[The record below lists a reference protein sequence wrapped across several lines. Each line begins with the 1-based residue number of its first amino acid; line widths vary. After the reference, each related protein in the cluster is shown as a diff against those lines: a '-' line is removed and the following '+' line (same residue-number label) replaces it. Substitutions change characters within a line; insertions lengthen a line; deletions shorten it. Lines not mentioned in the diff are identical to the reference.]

1 MVERDMGQNNPTNL
15 ERGLTLST
23 IEVPQLP
30 ESLIPIESPDLQ
42 QFKSPDDYIFP
53 HVRNEV
59 TAIARDFAVR
69 FDDPKIK
76 PEEPPKGV
84 ASDIAIACQ
93 RIARVLHRPP
103 DVISRELAEELVEQA
118 SQNGEESF
126 IKSITADKGYIN
138 FEFDAQNLGTAI
150 LEEIEQDGENYGKQ
164 NIGDGRTVVIDC
176 SSPNVAKFMSV
187 GHLRSTVIGES
198 LARIYKAGG
207 YKVIRDNHL
216 GDWGTQF
223 GMLGRAHELWY
234 DDIKAEGVSE
244 VQILYQ
250 LYVKMNEEVEKE
262 KESNSEKESIL
273 ATEGR
278 EWFKRLEEGDPKAAD
293 LLQWATKESLAEFQH
308 IYDKLGVGFEYM
320 LGESFY
326 IGMVPQLVEFML
338 KEGVAAQDEKG
349 AIVVDFD
356 SNKKNRLVIQKS
368 DGSSLY
374 STRDLATII
383 ARKKWF
389 NPDKILYVVGGDQ
402 KEYFEQVFEAFGK
415 MEAGQNPPTQLEH
428 VSFGMISLPEGK
440 MSTRKGRVVF
450 LGDVL
455 DEGIERAEVKL
466 KSSNRDLTAEE
477 IEVTAQQIGVG
488 SVIYFDLG
496 HARERNIKFDW
507 DEALSMEGNS
517 APYIQY
523 SHARA
528 ESVLRKA
535 EEQGIQINKNETS
548 HIELNSEV
556 ALIKQLGKF
565 PEAIARAIR
574 DNEPSIVGEYVFR
587 TADHFNQLY
596 REARIVDEKDPLK
609 RNTRLRLASATAQ
622 VLRNGLDLLSIKT
635 PARM

>member
-1 MVERDMGQNNPTNL
+1 MVERDMGLNNTVNL
-15 ERGLTLST
+15 EGDLTLSA
-23 IEVPQLP
+23 INVPHLP
-30 ESLIPIESPDLQ
+30 ESMIPLESPDLK
-42 QFKSPDDYIFP
+42 QFKASDDYIFP
-53 HVRNEV
+53 RVRSEI
-59 TAIARDFAVR
+59 TAITQDLNLRYDV
-69 FDDPKIK
+69 KLK
-76 PEEPPKGV
+76 PEEPPRGV
-84 ASDIAIACQ
+84 AADIAIACQ
-93 RIARVLHRPP
+93 RLAGVLRKAPDIIA
-103 DVISRELAEELVEQA
+103 RELAAELE
-118 SQNGEESF
+118 SQKSVDGMESF
-126 IKSITADKGYIN
+126 IKKITAEKGYIN
-138 FEFDAQNLGTAI
+138 FELDAQNLGSEI
-150 LEEIEQDGENYGKQ
+150 LTEIENDGENYGRQ
-164 NIGDGRTVVIDC
+164 NIGDGKTVVIDC

-234 DDIKAEGVSE
+234 DEIKAEGGSE
-244 VQILYQ
+244 IQTLYQ
-250 LYVKMNEEVEKE
+250 LYVKINEEVEKE
-262 KESNSEKESIL
+262 KGSNAEKESVL

-278 EWFKRLEEGDPKAAD
+278 EWFKRLEQGDPKAME
-293 LLQWATKESLAEFQH
+293 LLKWATTESLAEFQH
-308 IYDKLGVGFEYM
+308 IYDKLGVNFEYM
-320 LGESFY
+320 MGESYY
-326 IGMVPQLVEFML
+326 IGMVPQLIDFMM
-338 KEGVAAQDEKG
+338 KKGVATQDEKG
-349 AIVVDFD
+349 AIVVEFD
-356 SNKKNRLVIQKS
+356 DEKKNRLVVQKS

-402 KEYFEQVFEAFGK
+402 REYFEQVFEAFRK
-415 MEAGQNPPTQLEH
+415 LEDDKDQPTHLEH

-455 DEGIERAEVKL
+455 DEGIERAEAKL
-466 KSSNRDLTAEE
+466 RSSDRDLPDEE
-477 IEVTAQQIGVG
+477 IEATAQQIGVG

-496 HARERNIKFDW
+496 HARERNIKFNW

-535 EEQGIQINKNETS
+535 EEQEIAIDRDVVPT
-548 HIELNSEV
+548 IELVSEV
-556 ALIKQLGKF
+556 ALIKHLGKF
-565 PEAIARAIR
+565 PEAISKSLNL
-574 DNEPSIVGEYVFR
+574 NEPSVVGEYVYR
-587 TADHFNQLY
+587 TADLFNQFY
-596 REARIVDEKDPLK
+596 REAPLVVEKDADK
-609 RNTRLRLASATAQ
+609 RNSRLRLTQATAQ
-622 VLRNGLDLLSIKT
+622 VLRNGLNLLSIKT